1 MSTFLLIPDSF
12 KGTVS
17 SLEACEIMQKCINR
31 HFPDCRVISVPIAVV
46 YTQEWDFFENLMNL
60 ANLFEVRIEDILL

>member
-1 MSTFLLIPDSF
+1 MNKILLMPDSF

-31 HFPDCRVISVPIAVV
+31 HFPDCRVISVPIADGGEGTAESFV
-46 YTQEWDFFENLMNL
+46 YALGG
-60 ANLFEVRIEDILL
+60 